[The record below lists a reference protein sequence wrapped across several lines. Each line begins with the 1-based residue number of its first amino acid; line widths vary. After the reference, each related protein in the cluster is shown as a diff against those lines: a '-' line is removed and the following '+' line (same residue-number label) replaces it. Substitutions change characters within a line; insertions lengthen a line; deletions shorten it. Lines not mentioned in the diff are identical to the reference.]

1 MLPME
6 KGLLPRDLVGFLIQA
21 YEAKAVRICSVKDML
36 KALCRVGNWVHSS
49 VHFCLKLYMVSS
61 SLESN
66 QNGDQFFELENKP
79 FLLC

>member
-36 KALCRVGNWVHSS
+36 KALCGVGNWVHSQRS
-49 VHFCLKLYMVSS
+49 FLFKTVH
-61 SLESN
+61 
-66 QNGDQFFELENKP
+66 GFFIPGIKSKWRSIL
-79 FLLC
+79 